1 MAQPSMLRNTGMK
14 TDKISES
21 GVIGHDGRLRLP
33 MDRLNAFFAE
43 HKGKRVVVRFEA
55 AEPGTTAAQLAYYY
69 NYIVPTIQMA
79 LYETG
84 ERMNEKQVD
93 QWIRKQAAF
102 IFEKVVPGTIIPDE
116 TCIEKDGTITRRR
129 NVETI
134 GYTEIRGIRDLSVAE
149 MSDFLD
155 WLKQFAAENL
165 SVYIEDPRTI

>member
-1 MAQPSMLRNTGMK
+1 MK

-21 GVIGHDGRLRLP
+21 GRINESGQLLMP
-33 MDRLNAFFAE
+33 MDRLNAFFKAN
-43 HKGKRVVVRFEA
+43 KGKRVVVRFEA
-55 AEPGTTAAQLAYYY
+55 AEPGSTAAQLAYYY
-69 NYIVPTIQMA
+69 NYIVPTIQTA

-102 IFEKVVPGTIIPDE
+102 VFEKVVPGTIIPVE
-116 TCIEKDGTITRRR
+116 TRIENDGTITRRR

-134 GYTEIRGIRDLSVAE
+134 GYTETRGIRDLSVAE
-149 MSDFLD
+149 MSDFLE